1 MSWPILSPKNGK
13 LILVMIQIIELLQT
27 ALEKGFIY
35 IDAANSYEAERE
47 VAIAIKESGIP
58 RDKLFITTKVLEGW
72 KDVPV
77 ALDGGFKRLQVD
89 YVDMYESLIYDP
101 S

>member
-1 MSWPILSPKNGK
+1 
-13 LILVMIQIIELLQT
+13 MIQIIELLQT